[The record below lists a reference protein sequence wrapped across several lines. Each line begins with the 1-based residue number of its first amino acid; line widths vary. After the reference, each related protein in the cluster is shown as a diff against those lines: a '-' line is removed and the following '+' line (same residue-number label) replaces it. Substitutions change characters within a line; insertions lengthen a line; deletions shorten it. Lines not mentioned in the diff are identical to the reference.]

1 MLAGGT
7 DPGYRALLAGPH
19 HPLSYI
25 QVWRGGVRLDTYGDA
40 GVPFFTAD
48 VSASLSSQVTRQL
61 SLSLDGALWPATE
74 DPLELFNPYGNEI
87 RAWYGVY
94 AGAGVPYV
102 WQVFRGQIDSVSL
115 ETDGQL
121 LVNCVDRA
129 AAVKDVGFVRPENS
143 QLGTTV
149 IAEYKRLVSDAVPD
163 AVFGT
168 FDNIITVTP
177 SLTWEND
184 RGGACD
190 DLADAAGAF
199 WYALADGDFVL
210 RFIPWAVNQTS
221 VITLSDGEGG
231 TLIGA
236 TPSKSRSDV
245 FNQVTVM
252 GERINGQDPLFATA
266 EDSNPSS
273 PTFTGG
279 DFGVRS
285 KQFSVQGIN
294 TASQCLSLART
305 ALKIS
310 KSLTQQWDV
319 NSINDA
325 ALELGDAV
333 TINARG
339 LPEVTQVVTSFNLSL
354 LADSAMSIQF
364 RAIQLGQDLG
374 SSG

>member
-1 MLAGGT
+1 MLTGGT

-25 QVWRGGVRLDTYGDA
+25 QIWRADVRLDTYGDV
-40 GVPFFTAD
+40 GVPFLTAS

-61 SLSLDGALWPATE
+61 ALSVDGALWPVTE

-87 RAWYGVY
+87 RAWYGIY

-102 WQVFRGQIDSVSL
+102 WQVFRGQIDSISL
-115 ETDGQL
+115 ENDGQM

-129 AAVKDVGFVRPENS
+129 ASVKEVGFVRPENS
-143 QLGTTV
+143 QVGTAVT
-149 IAEYKRLVSDAVPD
+149 AEYRRLVTDAVPD

-168 FDNIITVTP
+168 FDNIFTLTP
-177 SLTWEND
+177 SLTWESD

-199 WYALADGDFVL
+199 WYALANGDYVL
-210 RFIPWAVNQTS
+210 RYIPWAVNQTS

-231 TLIGA
+231 TLVSAI
-236 TPSKSRSDV
+236 PSKSRSDV

-252 GERINGQDPLFATA
+252 GERLSGNDPFFATA
-266 EDSNPSS
+266 EDNIPTS

-279 DFGVRS
+279 AFGVRS

-310 KSLTQQWDV
+310 KSLTQQWEV
-319 NSINDA
+319 VCIPDA

-333 TINARG
+333 TVSARG
-339 LPEVTQVVTSFNLSL
+339 LPEVTQIVASFNLSL
-354 LADSAMSIQF
+354 LADSGMSIEL
-364 RAIQLGQDLG
+364 RAIQPGQDQG